1 VLHAELERGL
11 LPLTARLGRRGA
23 AAQGNSCSCCR
34 WERALLLL
42 NATAGAAAAAGDGR
56 SCRRCGCRRSCCCW
70 RQGQGAVLCQQSST
84 YPSLITHMSL
94 SQCHHCHNKRKAF
107 VFDSSPRVTGHMSQV
122 TCHKKPTLS
131 SVFNLKQY
139 RKDVF
144 FRRGKFRLGRFFVER
159 LSKPIFFGKW

>member
-1 VLHAELERGL
+1 MSAVEGNSCSCCRWERAVLHAELERGL

-70 RQGQGAVLCQQSST
+70 RQGQGAVMCQQSST
-84 YPSLITHMSL
+84 HPSLITHMSL
-94 SQCHHCHNKRKAF
+94 SHCHCHNKRKAF
-107 VFDSSPRVTGHMSQV
+107 VFDSSPRVTGHMSQEA
-122 TCHKKPTLS
+122 HPKLS
-131 SVFNLKQY
+131 FQFETIQKRCIFS
-139 RKDVF
+139 
-144 FRRGKFRLGRFFVER
+144 ER
-159 LSKPIFFGKW
+159 QG